1 MKTMKST
8 FSFNALQLKILA
20 AVSMII
26 DHTGYLL
33 VSEAAHPTLYFC
45 MRAFGRLAFPI
56 FAFFI
61 VEGFYNTRSFKK
73 YALRLLILALISEV
87 PFDLVFEKSSFYPAY
102 QCTIWTLL
110 IALIAI
116 AAMSRVDHIAVKIA
130 VAAAFCGLAWLLKSD
145 YGAYGVLLIE
155 VIYMLRPDRRRQCVT
170 AGCLA
175 LYQTFA
181 ICAFLPL
188 YFYNGER
195 GRRIGR
201 FFYIFY
207 PAHLLVLYGVSL
219 MLPLLQ

>member
-1 MKTMKST
+1 MEKKL
-8 FSFNALQLKILA
+8 SFNASQLKILA
-20 AVSMII
+20 VVSMII
-26 DHTGYLL
+26 DHMAYGL

-87 PFDLVFEKSSFYPAY
+87 PFDLFFEKSSFYPAY

-110 IALIAI
+110 IGLIAI
-116 AAMSRVDHIAVKIA
+116 AAMARVDHIAGKIA
-130 VAAAFCGLAWLLKSD
+130 VAAAFCSLAWLFKSD
-145 YGAYGVLLIE
+145 YDAYGVLLIE
-155 VIYMLRPDRRRQCVT
+155 IIYMLRPDRRRQCVT

-181 ICAFLPL
+181 CCAFVPL
-188 YFYNGER
+188 YYYNGER

-207 PAHLLVLYGVSL
+207 PVHLLILYGVSRFL
-219 MLPLLQ
+219 TL